1 MTLLQS
7 LYYHKI
13 SEIHKEEDIDVLGDL
28 SKVTDATQNLNGV
41 QTNPELVFEAVKKLA
56 QQSVGEGTAA
66 SQLEKANKNIL
77 EKEKQFLMSLKE
89 MEEAKEGLNEREK
102 FSGTT
107 TVLGRLADV
116 LDRLQIPN
124 QKPAIINSG
133 QVFNGDK

>member
-1 MTLLQS
+1 MRLTRV
-7 LYYHKI
+7 
-13 SEIHKEEDIDVLGDL
+13 EIHKEEDIDVLGDL